1 MFREILRTFR
11 ELWKDTIGRSL
22 VISAVT
28 VVGVGTVFYRLVEDW
43 EWLDAFYFTMVTLTT
58 VGYGDFHPTK
68 PLSKIFTV
76 LLLIVGVSAI
86 LGFLNFVMSRTV
98 KRRAGIPLQVPTA
111 SRDVLLVDRGDDTV
125 VDSDPPGVESH
136 RQQ

>member
-1 MFREILRTFR
+1 MFREIFRTLRD
-11 ELWKDTIGRSL
+11 LWKDAIGRSL
-22 VISAVT
+22 VISAAT

-76 LLLIVGVSAI
+76 ALLIVGVSAI

-98 KRRAGIPLQVPTA
+98 KRRAGIPLQSPTA
-111 SRDVLLVDRGDDTV
+111 SRDVLLVDGGHDAV
-125 VDSDPPGVESH
+125 VDGDPPGVEPH
-136 RQQ
+136 RKK